1 MLRLGTLELLKPYFQ
16 ASLSGY
22 TDRAMRLLGKEFGA
36 PLTFTGVMLDK
47 MTLHPSVL
55 KRPDFAAQEDEHPV
69 GAQIMGSSAGLM
81 SRAAK
86 NLEAAGYDLIDLNF
100 ACPAPKVLRRE
111 RGGYLLNQPELVLE
125 IYRRVREAVRC
136 PVLMKLRIGVDA
148 SETARENFR
157 RIYEG
162 ACEEGIDA
170 LVIHGR
176 TVDQKYK
183 GHADWDTVAEVKRR
197 YPRITVI
204 GSGDLMTAEAAVE
217 RLRSSGVDG
226 VAIARGVI
234 GNPWIFREL
243 DCLLAGQP
251 MCEPPSVTEQG
262 EVLLKHFDMV
272 TQLYARR
279 KAFLYFRKFA
289 VRYCRRHPRRKAV
302 QLDLMTAKGEK
313 EVRDKIRQ
321 WYGVG

>member
-1 MLRLGTLELLKPYFQ
+1 MLRLGTLELPKPYFQ

-22 TDRAMRLLGKEFGA
+22 TDRAMRLLGKDFGA

-55 KRPDFAAQEDEHPV
+55 KRPGFAAQEDEHPV
-69 GAQIMGSSAGLM
+69 GAQIMGSSAELM

-125 IYRRVREAVRC
+125 IYRQVREAVRC
-136 PVLMKLRIGVDA
+136 PVLMKLRIGGDG
-148 SETARENFR
+148 SEAARENFR

-183 GHADWDTVAEVKRR
+183 GHADWDMVAEVKRR

-204 GSGDLMTAEAAVE
+204 EIGRASCRE
-217 RLRSSGVDG
+217 RVSLNV
-226 VAIARGVI
+226 
-234 GNPWIFREL
+234 
-243 DCLLAGQP
+243 
-251 MCEPPSVTEQG
+251 
-262 EVLLKHFDMV
+262 
-272 TQLYARR
+272 
-279 KAFLYFRKFA
+279 
-289 VRYCRRHPRRKAV
+289 
-302 QLDLMTAKGEK
+302 
-313 EVRDKIRQ
+313 
-321 WYGVG
+321 